1 MTFIPTCIVV
11 GIVGRI
17 SVRNKDKNL
26 LCIAS
31 AVSKNLVC
39 LNKSFFIVYSA
50 HVIRTYRNLTYKGVS
65 VTCPILIQMRI
76 TVNSHKRIVNI
87 IFTTVKI
94 IISYYVSKYT
104 VN

>member
-1 MTFIPTCIVV
+1 MV

-17 SVRNKDKNL
+17 SVSNKDKNL

-39 LNKSFFIVYSA
+39 LNKSFFIIYSA
-50 HVIRTYRNLTYKGVS
+50 YIIRTYRNFTYKSIS
-65 VTCPILIQMRI
+65 VVCPVLIKMRLA
-76 TVNSHKRIVNI
+76 VNSNKRIVYI
-87 IFTTVKI
+87 IFTAVKI